1 MNLHNLRIGARFGV
15 GFGIILAIIVLM
27 VITTNTL
34 SSKSKQQ
41 ISNGLVAANTKI
53 VLAAAMKS
61 AVLEGGIAIRNIGL
75 QSDVSVMQKQEAN
88 VKMQRGLYVAA
99 AAKLATMAPTETEQ
113 KLLLSIAALDKETQE
128 PLNEAIRQVT
138 SFNSEE
144 AIKIITTRIDP
155 LNQQVLVEINK
166 LLDIQQN
173 AQQWVLDDSADADKK
188 LLLLLVVIGFVA
200 FGVSLFFAWLL
211 TRSITRPLRDAIAVA
226 QRVAAGELTS
236 DIDVR
241 GNDEISELMRALK
254 NMNDSLVSIVS
265 EVRLSSDAIASA
277 SGEIASGNTDL
288 SARTEAQAGTLEET
302 AAAMEQL
309 TATVKQNADNSMQAN
324 QLVITASDVAVQGG
338 QVVGQVVE
346 TMKSIKESSRK
357 IVDIIGVIDGIA
369 FQTNILALNAAVEAA
384 RAGEE
389 GRGFAVVAAEVR
401 NLAQRSAGA
410 AKEIKSLIGDSV
422 DKVDLGSALVDRAGK
437 TMDTIV
443 ASVRQVADI
452 MSEITAASQE
462 QRTGIEHVNQAI
474 GQMDEMTQQ
483 NAALVEEAAAAAESM
498 HDQTVRLTDAM
509 HVFKLAHDAVAVSA
523 ASVPVSPLQA
533 VRRNMPLPRNAPL
546 LRRPATPKRTPAK
559 IAADSADDW
568 ETF

>member
-53 VLAAAMKS
+53 VLASAMKS

-75 QSDVSVMQKQEAN
+75 QSDVGVMQKQEAN
-88 VKMQRGLYVAA
+88 VKTQRGLYVAA

-113 KLLLSIAALDKETQE
+113 KLLLSVAALDKETQE
-128 PLNEAIRQVT
+128 PLNDAIRQVT

-173 AQQWVLDDSADADKK
+173 AQQSVLDDSADADKK

-265 EVRLSSDAIASA
+265 EVRLSSDAIATA

-302 AAAMEQL
+302 AASMEQL

-498 HDQTVRLTDAM
+498 RDQTVRLTDAM
-509 HVFKLAHDAVAVSA
+509 HVFKLAHDAVAVSGA
-523 ASVPVSPLQA
+523 MPGAGVPVSAMQA
-533 VRRNMPLPRNAPL
+533 VRRHAPPR
-546 LRRPATPKRTPAK
+546 RRPETPKIAPKK

>member
-53 VLAAAMKS
+53 VLASAMKS

-75 QSDVSVMQKQEAN
+75 QSDVGVMQKQEAN
-88 VKMQRGLYVAA
+88 VKTQRGLYVAA

-113 KLLLSIAALDKETQE
+113 KLLLSVAALDKETQE
-128 PLNEAIRQVT
+128 PLNDAIRQVT

-173 AQQWVLDDSADADKK
+173 AQQSVLDDSADADKK

-265 EVRLSSDAIASA
+265 EVRLSSDAIATA

-302 AAAMEQL
+302 AASMEQL

-498 HDQTVRLTDAM
+498 RDQTVRLTDAM
-509 HVFKLAHDAVAVSA
+509 HVFKLAHDAVAVSGA
-523 ASVPVSPLQA
+523 VPGAGVPVSAMQA
-533 VRRNMPLPRNAPL
+533 VRRHAPPR
-546 LRRPATPKRTPAK
+546 RRPETPKIAPKK